1 MQRGEAGRGLAGALR
16 EPADERSQ
24 DPVRKAWETPKLQTL
39 ELASTEGGRKP
50 SNKEN
55 GAKFVTS

>member
-1 MQRGEAGRGLAGALR
+1 MQHNDPGPGLTEALP
-16 EPADERSQ
+16 EPEHERSQ
-24 DPVRKAWETPKLQTL
+24 DPVRKAWEAPKLETL
-39 ELASTEGGRKP
+39 ELAYTEGGRKP